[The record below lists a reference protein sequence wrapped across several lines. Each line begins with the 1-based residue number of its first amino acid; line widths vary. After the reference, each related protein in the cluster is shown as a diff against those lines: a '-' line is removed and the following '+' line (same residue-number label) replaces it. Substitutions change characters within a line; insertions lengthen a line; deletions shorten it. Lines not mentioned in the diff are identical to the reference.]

1 MKTTKLLKAIC
12 IGLAAFFIG
21 NASAITG
28 AYDAGGGLAIPLPP
42 GEWRLL
48 SDKPSPD
55 YSTGARA
62 VVLGHFAGNSGGV
75 VGISIRYSRSSSSQI
90 FSYPICYRNDDLGVA
105 NFYGTIA
112 SSLVNKC
119 SGVWSLGA
127 ALSPVDLLVS
137 IKTDRAFAQ
146 RYRLHTHL
154 TMQAYGYWKDVE
166 EGFRKLPDEPL
177 LAAEVTVRSP
187 RRAVD
192 LMIFIRPP
200 RLAEGK
206 PISFAQQVAM
216 SDSPPAVVGL
226 SKWLASYVES
236 LERAISDQTPAPEL
250 IALDFGGTSTQV
262 SSAQRRYE
270 ELMEEINTPQDIVLG
285 YRQREQAASAKALIA
300 QERQARLDA
309 EKGEQES
316 AKQLLEQ
323 QAELVMLREKLAAQN
338 SLEKERVVT
347 AEVAAEQ
354 RAARDKAERERL
366 AALKLL
372 EEERRSA
379 EELAEAQR
387 AAQDTA
393 EREMAEQQLLEQER
407 RVAEQKA
414 QAARLLAKEAE
425 LAQVREQLA
434 KAKQQAAA
442 VSNGPVTSAPK
453 TQLSSVTSP
462 NANRRKALVFG
473 NDKYLSVSP
482 LQNAVADGEAMAAK
496 LQALG
501 YAVTSSY
508 NVSRKEMLSAV
519 RNFSGR
525 VQGGDEVIFFYA
537 GHGVELEGRNYLL
550 PIDIHGDDSRQVRDD
565 AIELQRILTD
575 MSDSRAKFTLAVVD
589 ACRDNPFVSAGRAI
603 GGRGLAPTTA
613 ATGQMVI
620 FSAGAGQQALDRLD
634 ANDKSPNGL
643 FTRIFMEEMSEPN
656 VPIDRVVKKVRQK
669 VFQAAQT
676 VGHEQVPAIYDQVVG
691 DFFFVKK

>member
-1 MKTTKLLKAIC
+1 MSRFITLLLAC
-12 IGLAAFFIG
+12 SIGS
-21 NASAITG
+21 ASAITG
-28 AYDAGGGLAIPLPP
+28 AYDAGRGVAIPLPP

-48 SDKPSPD
+48 SEQYSPGFEPAFGWRTE
-55 YSTGARA
+55 SGRA
-62 VVLGHFAGNSGGV
+62 WVLGRPEGDSNNIAG
-75 VGISIRYSRSSSSQI
+75 ILIRYYPNTYTTHNI
-90 FSYPICYRNDDLGVA
+90 FPDALCYKNVELSLS
-105 NFYGTIA
+105 NFYETA
-112 SSLVNKC
+112 NSSLLNKC
-119 SGVWSLGA
+119 SGLWFLGKPY
-127 ALSPVDLLVS
+127 SPMDFLARVRES
-137 IKTDRAFAQ
+137 Q
-146 RYRLHTHL
+146 YRQNNHL
-154 TMQAYGYWKDVE
+154 TFLPRGYWKAVE
-166 EGFRKLPDEPL
+166 EGFRKLPEEPL
-177 LAAEVTVRSP
+177 LVAEVNVRAN
-187 RRAVD
+187 RRD
-192 LMIFIRPP
+192 MHLIIFIRPP

-206 PISFAQQVAM
+206 SISFPQQVAM

-226 SKWLASYVES
+226 SKWLASYIES
-236 LERAISDQTPAPEL
+236 LERAISDQKAAPEL
-250 IALDFGGTSTQV
+250 IALDLGDTSTQI
-262 SSAQRRYE
+262 SYE
-270 ELMEEINTPQDIVLG
+270 ELMEEINTPQDIVPG
-285 YRQREQAASAKALIA
+285 YREREQAASAKKLIA
-300 QERQARLDA
+300 QEGQARLDA
-309 EKGEQES
+309 KKGEQES
-316 AKQLLEQ
+316 AKRLLEQ

-338 SLEKERVVT
+338 SLEKDRV
-347 AEVAAEQ
+347 VAAEAAAAQ
-354 RAARDKAERERL
+354 GAARDKAERERL

-372 EEERRSA
+372 EERRAA
-379 EELAEAQR
+379 EEMAEAQR
-387 AAQDTA
+387 AAQDKA

-407 RVAEQKA
+407 RAAEQKA

-442 VSNGPVTSAPK
+442 VSNGLVTSAPK
-453 TQLSSVTSP
+453 THLSPVTSP

-473 NDKYLSVSP
+473 NDEYLSVLP

-508 NVSRKEMLSAV
+508 NASRKEMLSAV

-537 GHGVELEGRNYLL
+537 GHGIELDGRNYLL
-550 PIDIHGDDSRQVRDD
+550 PTDIHGDDSRQVRDD

-575 MSDSRAKFTLAVVD
+575 MSDRRAKFTLAVVD

-676 VGHEQVPAIYDQVVG
+676 VGHDQVPAIYDQVVG

>member
-1 MKTTKLLKAIC
+1 
-12 IGLAAFFIG
+12 
-21 NASAITG
+21 
-28 AYDAGGGLAIPLPP
+28 
-42 GEWRLL
+42 
-48 SDKPSPD
+48 
-55 YSTGARA
+55 
-62 VVLGHFAGNSGGV
+62 
-75 VGISIRYSRSSSSQI
+75 
-90 FSYPICYRNDDLGVA
+90 
-105 NFYGTIA
+105 
-112 SSLVNKC
+112 
-119 SGVWSLGA
+119 
-127 ALSPVDLLVS
+127 
-137 IKTDRAFAQ
+137 
-146 RYRLHTHL
+146 
-154 TMQAYGYWKDVE
+154 
-166 EGFRKLPDEPL
+166 
-177 LAAEVTVRSP
+177 
-187 RRAVD
+187 
-192 LMIFIRPP
+192 
-200 RLAEGK
+200 
-206 PISFAQQVAM
+206 
-216 SDSPPAVVGL
+216 
-226 SKWLASYVES
+226 
-236 LERAISDQTPAPEL
+236 
-250 IALDFGGTSTQV
+250 
-262 SSAQRRYE
+262 
-270 ELMEEINTPQDIVLG
+270 MEEINTPQDIVLG

-442 VSNGPVTSAPK
+442 VSNGPVTSAPQ

-643 FTRIFMEEMSEPN
+643 FTRVFMEEMSEPN

>member
-12 IGLAAFFIG
+12 IGLAVFFIG
-21 NASAITG
+21 NASAFTG
-28 AYDAGGGLAIPLPP
+28 TYDAGFGLAIPLPP

-48 SDKPSPD
+48 SDKPNPD
-55 YSTGARA
+55 HNWYGHQIRA
-62 VVLGHFAGNSGGV
+62 GRALVLGRPEGDNNNIAGILIRHHNSTVADTFRFPDPSCYTNVELGL
-75 VGISIRYSRSSSSQI
+75 SNFYETASSSI
-90 FSYPICYRNDDLGVA
+90 W
-105 NFYGTIA
+105 
-112 SSLVNKC
+112 NKC
-119 SGVWSLGA
+119 SGLWWLGKA
-127 ALSPVDLLVS
+127 YSPMDFL
-137 IKTDRAFAQ
+137 TRAREAQ
-146 RYRLHTHL
+146 YRLKNPLPSHPN
-154 TMQAYGYWKDVE
+154 GYWRAVE

-177 LAAEVTVRSP
+177 LAADVNVRFHKQD
-187 RRAVD
+187 VH
-192 LMIFIRPP
+192 LIIFIRPP
-200 RLAEGK
+200 SLAERK
-206 PISFAQQVAM
+206 PTSFSQQAAI
-216 SDSPPAVVGL
+216 SDSPRAVVGL
-226 SKWLASYVES
+226 SKWLASYIES
-236 LERAISDQTPAPEL
+236 LERAISKQKPAPE
-250 IALDFGGTSTQV
+250 ITALDFGDTATQV
-262 SSAQRRYE
+262 SSAQIKHE
-270 ELMEEINTPQDIVLG
+270 EVTEEIKTPQEIAPG
-285 YRQREQAASAKALIA
+285 YRERDQVTSAKKLIA

-323 QAELVMLREKLAAQN
+323 QAELAMLRERLAVQN

-442 VSNGPVTSAPK
+442 VSNGPVTSAPQ

-550 PIDIHGDDSRQVRDD
+550 PIDIHGDDSR
-565 AIELQRILTD
+565 
-575 MSDSRAKFTLAVVD
+575 
-589 ACRDNPFVSAGRAI
+589 
-603 GGRGLAPTTA
+603 
-613 ATGQMVI
+613 
-620 FSAGAGQQALDRLD
+620 
-634 ANDKSPNGL
+634 
-643 FTRIFMEEMSEPN
+643 
-656 VPIDRVVKKVRQK
+656 
-669 VFQAAQT
+669 
-676 VGHEQVPAIYDQVVG
+676 
-691 DFFFVKK
+691 